1 MRNDSLFVV
10 IIVVMSPV
18 PVPTILVPATPFPVF
33 AVVSIR
39 CRRRCIDYRGCRI
52 DYGWR
57 LVDYGREAIYT
68 GAGAPRYTP
77 TSTCASAAPDAALS
91 H

>member
-52 DYGWR
+52 DNGWR
-57 LVDYGREAIYT
+57 LVDYGRGGDIHGCWRSEIHANVYVRER
-68 GAGAPRYTP
+68 GAGC
-77 TSTCASAAPDAALS
+77 TSR
-91 H
+91 